1 MNFTT
6 AQRQINNME
15 LFGGGTISNVCG
27 YLLVDGQKNIDWL
40 KEQVNKL
47 FELND
52 ALRIR
57 LNKNDENTHQYVE
70 PYQKQEIK
78 VLHFSDTEE
87 FYNYALEYAKEP
99 LPSNNVLCEILLVVM
114 PDKFGIMPKLHHI
127 IGDAWAIA
135 LIGNQFNA
143 LLRGETPPAYSF
155 TEYIEQE
162 KDYISSKRYKKDEEF
177 FINQMT
183 NFEEPVYISNVQTN
197 KYYAKRKTFVLT
209 EKQAISKRKM

>member
-78 VLHFSDTEE
+78 E
-87 FYNYALEYAKEP
+87 
-99 LPSNNVLCEILLVVM
+99 
-114 PDKFGIMPKLHHI
+114 
-127 IGDAWAIA
+127 
-135 LIGNQFNA
+135 
-143 LLRGETPPAYSF
+143 
-155 TEYIEQE
+155 
-162 KDYISSKRYKKDEEF
+162 
-177 FINQMT
+177 
-183 NFEEPVYISNVQTN
+183 N
-197 KYYAKRKTFVLT
+197 K
-209 EKQAISKRKM
+209 